1 MTLTTLIISLSLLF
15 QFTLMLRIISST
27 CSRLSD
33 SFLKWNGFIKVNR
46 ELHSATTNGQLSVL
60 ILVDLLAA
68 FDMVYHLLL
77 LEILFPLGDIIF
89 SLFSPPLSFCLLS
102 WLLLSIWHLS
112 VGVSHDPVLLFSL
125 SLLLD
130 KLISFHPVA
139 SNIFCVLMTL
149 RFFFLMES
157 SHFLPPLGNSAC
169 GNSKWFQPLPES
181 TWGG

>member
-149 RFFFLMES
+149 RFFFFNGVQSFS
-157 SHFLPPLGNSAC
+157 SS
-169 GNSKWFQPLPES
+169 SR
-181 TWGG
+181 